1 VARSRTSTH
10 GSLRDRFNELSRR
23 ITDAVGAPAAL
34 GLAVGVVIIWG
45 LTGPIFGFSDTWQLA
60 MNTTSSI
67 ITFCMVFVI
76 QASQNRDSKAIQ
88 LKLDEII
95 RSTSGARNELIDLEV
110 APEERVNATED
121 ELRRIAAGETLADDA
136 DDVDRDARPDRD
148 ARADREARPDRDARP
163 DQDPSPDRRPEI
175 S

>member
-1 VARSRTSTH
+1 
-10 GSLRDRFNELSRR
+10 
-23 ITDAVGAPAAL
+23 
-34 GLAVGVVIIWG
+34 
-45 LTGPIFGFSDTWQLA
+45 

-110 APEERVNATED
+110 APEERVNETEQ
-121 ELRRIAAGETLADDA
+121 ELMRVAAGEADEA
-136 DDVDRDARPDRD
+136 SSRDPASRPPASQERGSQE
-148 ARADREARPDRDARP
+148 RGS
-163 DQDPSPDRRPEI
+163 QDPPVAPEPQDTTAGRPPR
-175 S
+175 

>member
-1 VARSRTSTH
+1 VAVERQPEGGMPTATVARGRSPAR
-10 GSLRDRFNELSRR
+10 GSIRDRFNEVSRR
-23 ITDAVGAPAAL
+23 LTDAVGAPPAL
-34 GLAVGVVIIWG
+34 GLAVGVVILWA

-95 RSTSGARNELIDLEV
+95 RSTNGARNELIDLEV
-110 APEERVNATED
+110 APEERVNQTEEELMRVATGEAD
-121 ELRRIAAGETLADDA
+121 TTRSATATGHASAADDPGAAGA
-136 DDVDRDARPDRD
+136 
-148 ARADREARPDRDARP
+148 
-163 DQDPSPDRRPEI
+163 
-175 S
+175 